1 MHRKILYGLTYL
13 AATLSL
19 AHHIDHVIRHNAVG
33 WPLTSEVNAFTMSL
47 IIYPI
52 IITGLL
58 LYQAGRV
65 GPGFWALVSGGGA
78 AFVSAVH
85 FGPYAVEPPAMI
97 LDRYDSPIAGW
108 LAFILLVTFVSVL
121 AVTSQAVQPEALK
134 AAVAALPEPWRRIVI
149 LWDGEGLRGLS
160 ATGRSTI
167 PIPSCSTRH
176 RST

>member
-1 MHRKILYGLTYL
+1 MHRRILYGLTYL

-33 WPLTSEVNAFTMSL
+33 WPLTGEVNAFTMSL

-78 AFVSAVH
+78 VFVSAV
-85 FGPYAVEPPAMI
+85 
-97 LDRYDSPIAGW
+97 
-108 LAFILLVTFVSVL
+108 
-121 AVTSQAVQPEALK
+121 TSARTPLS
-134 AAVAALPEPWRRIVI
+134 RR
-149 LWDGEGLRGLS
+149 R
-160 ATGRSTI
+160 
-167 PIPSCSTRH
+167 
-176 RST
+176 